1 MAKRDYY
8 DVLNVSKNA
17 TKDEIKKSYRRLA
30 MKFHPD
36 RNTNDA
42 NAEKKFKEAKEAY
55 EVLSDNSKKETYD
68 RFGHDGLNQTGGR
81 GPSGAEGFSDIFGD
95 VFGDIF
101 GGGRG
106 GGRSQVFRGAD
117 LRYELKLE
125 LEKAISGDSIKINI
139 PTQITCNEC
148 SGSGAKEGSNPVKC
162 GTCDGVG
169 QVRMQQGFFSV
180 QQTCPKCQGN
190 GTVIQDPCLKCH
202 GLGRTAKTKTL
213 SVKVPSGVDN
223 GDRIRLS
230 GEGEAGKN
238 GGPSGDL
245 YVEIRVNPH
254 KIFEREG
261 SNISCEIPISILVA
275 ALGGEIKMPTLNGSV
290 SVKIPPGTQSGKI
303 FRLKGKGVTT
313 ARDNRVG
320 DLYAAI
326 SVETPVNLSS
336 KQKDILKDFYT
347 SIEKGGKKHSPRH
360 NSWVSSVKNFFD
372 RISS

>member
-106 GGRSQVFRGAD
+106 GGRNQVFRGAD
-117 LRYELKLE
+117 LRYELKLD

-202 GLGRTAKTKTL
+202 GLGRIAKTKTL

>member
-1 MAKRDYY
+1 
-8 DVLNVSKNA
+8 
-17 TKDEIKKSYRRLA
+17 
-30 MKFHPD
+30 
-36 RNTNDA
+36 
-42 NAEKKFKEAKEAY
+42 
-55 EVLSDNSKKETYD
+55 
-68 RFGHDGLNQTGGR
+68 
-81 GPSGAEGFSDIFGD
+81 
-95 VFGDIF
+95 
-101 GGGRG
+101 
-106 GGRSQVFRGAD
+106 
-117 LRYELKLE
+117 
-125 LEKAISGDSIKINI
+125 
-139 PTQITCNEC
+139 
-148 SGSGAKEGSNPVKC
+148 
-162 GTCDGVG
+162 
-169 QVRMQQGFFSV
+169 MQQGFFSV

-230 GEGEAGKN
+230 GEGEAGKK

>member
-42 NAEKKFKEAKEAY
+42 DAEKKFKEAKEAY

-68 RFGHDGLNQTGGR
+68 RFGHDGLNQAGAR
-81 GPSGAEGFSDIFGD
+81 GPGGAEGFSDIFGD

-101 GGGRG
+101 GGGRS
-106 GGRSQVFRGAD
+106 GGRNQVFRGAD
-117 LRYELKLE
+117 LRYELNLD

-139 PTQITCNEC
+139 PTQVACNGC
-148 SGSGAKEGSNPVKC
+148 SGSGAKEGSSPAKC
-162 GTCDGVG
+162 GTCDGMG

-202 GLGRTAKTKTL
+202 GLGRIAKTKTL
-213 SVKVPSGVDN
+213 SVKVPPGVDN

-313 ARDNRVG
+313 ARDKRVG

-336 KQKDILKDFYT
+336 KQKDILKDFYS

-360 NSWVSSVKNFFD
+360 NSWISSVKNFFD

>member
-106 GGRSQVFRGAD
+106 GGRNQVFRGAD
-117 LRYELKLE
+117 LRYELKLD

-139 PTQITCNEC
+139 PTQVTCNEC
-148 SGSGAKEGSNPVKC
+148 SGSGAKEGSSPVKC

-326 SVETPVNLSS
+326 SVETPINLSS

>member
-106 GGRSQVFRGAD
+106 GGRNQVFRGAD
-117 LRYELKLE
+117 LRYELKLD
-125 LEKAISGDSIKINI
+125 LEKAISGDSIKINT
-139 PTQITCNEC
+139 PTQVTCNEC
-148 SGSGAKEGSNPVKC
+148 SGSGAKEGSSPVKC